1 LSNFFLEKI
10 KKNLETAQVYVSSKI
25 GQIGRCDLGKKPHL
39 RNITIVAWE
48 KEKTQF
54 DCLRKCD
61 YSRVKGLF
69 VYLKFAC

>member
-1 LSNFFLEKI
+1 LKN

-25 GQIGRCDLGKKPHL
+25 EQTGRCDLGKPHL
-39 RNITIVAWE
+39 RNITLVAWE
-48 KEKTQF
+48 KEKTEF
-54 DCLRKCD
+54 DCVRKCD